1 MMASD
6 RKSTD
11 IHISMEAGIIR
22 VIYRGKVEFDLT
34 TKMLREV
41 ATIASKDNTRLVLI
55 DIRDADY
62 KRYHLQSIKHAEQG
76 PSLGIDST
84 FRIAFLGAENEEMLG
99 FVENVAVNRGY
110 RSKVFTDESRALAWI
125 RKDAI

>member
-1 MMASD
+1 
-6 RKSTD
+6 
-11 IHISMEAGIIR
+11 MEAGIIR
-22 VIYRGKVEFDLT
+22 VVYHGKVDFDLT

-62 KRYHLQSIKHAEQG
+62 KLYHLQSIKHAEQA

-110 RSKVFTDESRALAWI
+110 QSRVFTDETKALAWI
-125 RKDAI
+125 RGG

>member
-1 MMASD
+1 MATD
-6 RKSTD
+6 RNSPDVRITT
-11 IHISMEAGIIR
+11 EAGIIR
-22 VIYRGKVEFDLT
+22 VVYRGKVEFDVT
-34 TKMLREV
+34 TKMLRDV
-41 ATIASKDNTRLVLI
+41 ARIASKDDTRLLLI

-62 KRYHLQSIKHAEQG
+62 KLYHLETLEHAQQG
-76 PSLGIDST
+76 RSLGIDST

-110 RSKVFTDESRALAWI
+110 RSKVFTDEAKALAWI

>member
-1 MMASD
+1 
-6 RKSTD
+6 
-11 IHISMEAGIIR
+11 MEAGIIR

>member
-1 MMASD
+1 MATD
-6 RKSTD
+6 RNSPDVRITT
-11 IHISMEAGIIR
+11 EAGIIR
-22 VIYRGKVEFDLT
+22 AVYRGKVEFDVT
-34 TKMLREV
+34 TKMLRDV
-41 ATIASKDNTRLVLI
+41 ARIASKDDTVLLLI

-62 KRYHLQSIKHAEQG
+62 RFYHLESIKHAEQG
-76 PSLGIDST
+76 RSLGIDST

-99 FVENVAVNRGY
+99 YVENVAVNRGY